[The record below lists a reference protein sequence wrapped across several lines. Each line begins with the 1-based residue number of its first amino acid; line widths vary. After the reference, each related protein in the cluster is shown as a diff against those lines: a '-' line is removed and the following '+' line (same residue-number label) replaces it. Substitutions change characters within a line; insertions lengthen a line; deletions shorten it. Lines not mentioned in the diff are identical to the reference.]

1 MTDLQAFEDWMYE
14 KFARTTVLDTVRK
27 IRFLARNADLESR
40 ESIMQFLRDQRRS
53 GASKEK
59 INGYVKYLNRWIEF
73 KRPSGG
79 EGWDKIIY
87 LKTQRR
93 SFMVKYYDA
102 SQIEILLERSRG
114 TSVEDKRDH
123 AMVMLALNTGLRRAE
138 ITGLKVTDIHQDI
151 VTVWKGKG
159 EKDRQVYLDPGTR
172 AVVLE
177 YARVRNNQESV
188 FLFTTRTGVVD
199 AEYMGKIAARISRR
213 TEMKFS
219 WHKCR
224 HTYAKNMIRN
234 DVDLETLRQM
244 LGHEKLGTTGIYSVL
259 DTGEAI
265 ERIRDK
271 HPKFYGKDSGYKSGK
286 PREWSHGLEGI

>member
-1 MTDLQAFEDWMYE
+1 M
-14 KFARTTVLDTVRK
+14 
-27 IRFLARNADLESR
+27 
-40 ESIMQFLRDQRRS
+40 
-53 GASKEK
+53 
-59 INGYVKYLNRWIEF
+59 
-73 KRPSGG
+73 
-79 EGWDKIIY
+79 
-87 LKTQRR
+87 
-93 SFMVKYYDA
+93 
-102 SQIEILLERSRG
+102 
-114 TSVEDKRDH
+114 
-123 AMVMLALNTGLRRAE
+123 
-138 ITGLKVTDIHQDI
+138 
-151 VTVWKGKG
+151 
-159 EKDRQVYLDPGTR
+159 QVYLDPGTR

-286 PREWSHGLEGI
+286 PWEWSHGLEGI